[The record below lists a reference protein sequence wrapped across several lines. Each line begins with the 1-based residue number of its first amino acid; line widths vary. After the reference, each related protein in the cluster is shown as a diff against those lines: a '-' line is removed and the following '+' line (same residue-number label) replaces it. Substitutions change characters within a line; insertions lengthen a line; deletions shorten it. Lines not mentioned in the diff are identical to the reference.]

1 MSAPETKMESEK
13 NPTTTIVDR
22 ILNDTKNYCLANV
35 LLTIAETSVK
45 DYNLKSMAFTKKDCK
60 GNPGQFS
67 SFCPQHRNLKGKDR
81 DIPSSYSRMSVL
93 DKLIKYST
101 MPEFDFLTSP
111 DTQEDRKNMVTEIIK
126 CANVLRQKHADLMN
140 IAAGSEQIAVVD
152 RLNMTQLQQQSA
164 QEQLNTAQE
173 ELVVA
178 QEELVVAQEQLD
190 RMTKENG
197 KVKTE
202 LDRITEEKKA
212 LQANLDTAEE
222 ENEELRHENR
232 RENAIAQKYS
242 ELFEKQKRVI
252 ERIQEHVETKAII
265 DGQKMRAVFNEFEF
279 PKYPDSDG
287 QSLFSDRTR
296 EVIEVDTIDLLRA
309 PAIDYPLITD
319 PNFKRLLYANVFSI
333 PMMLDDDKKTN
344 LSVIDYAEKTRNIPI
359 CQSDQREIVPSIPQ
373 MFLPFYFTPD
383 SPYKSLLIYHNVGTG
398 KTRALFNIMKKFQTD
413 DWKRIFVTTTK
424 LKNDIVSPH
433 YNDVKLTWPDKKPGE
448 VFGPSVF
455 TQDREKFHSDQYKI
469 EVLTYEELY
478 QLLTRTAK
486 STSSNADKSARD
498 KMYGPFTIQKKAK
511 DNQYRAIDSFFEGTN
526 HRYSHLKD
534 PRIPWGQHRFYDGE
548 YVQETKYDFLKKT
561 ILVFDEIH
569 TAHLAMLE
577 FLRDCCKDSHQ
588 KSKKDSVRCVFASA
602 TPFEQGDTS
611 TLLILKL
618 LLFDHDRLSE
628 YESSNNIAQFSDED
642 LYRGRISYFGY
653 KRNTESGDFAEEK
666 THPGGYKT
674 YAWDGHVAN
683 IIEVKIP
690 AESLEEYKKICGE
703 DVPKGYFPLSYIKQ
717 KAPPDFYGKLGISKT
732 DKRDRLVQLEEIA
745 EAIPG
750 GEERIRKI
758 YRSFSRGCLSH
769 HISVGE
775 TPVQHRSNNSRL
787 MVKENTKMKRVIDRI
802 KNLKGR
808 GLQVLYSGIN
818 YKDKVSRY
826 ASTGESVYEMIV
838 NDKENFVSYD
848 SDGKNAQDDKMRVAF
863 IGRRQKDAPDNSEK
877 YKKAFNDPK
886 NTNGEDIGL
895 IVLDNSVTQGVSLSN
910 VRYMHILEYGNTEA
924 EMTQV
929 VGRAIRLCGHREL
942 ERKDRDIYVY
952 IYAHQDEKAPE
963 STENAI
969 TELTRIMEKVS
980 IDSGLYTPQEEIK
993 AANNRL
999 QIFCKLGV
1007 EKLLVDDISD
1017 YTVYFKYRYPLV
1029 SRYPRML
1036 EEKGAGG
1043 TRFLETLAE
1052 HISDRI
1058 GHRRR
1063 FVYDVRYKI
1072 PEEKDTIEIAKWF
1085 NIYKDLNFPVR
1096 FQSTTSL
1103 QPHTT
1108 NYTVT
1113 GKSIIEEENVNQTSM
1128 MPVGNFGQCWPVFEL
1143 EDRSTIE
1150 FHKTYDQKDLSGLL
1164 GIIYMPHDTKDRTED
1179 HTEDSPKKYYFMTF
1193 GTDSWLEL
1201 TGELRSRMSVLLGRV
1216 RAKNM
1221 KQFFGVIERT

>member
-35 LLTIAETSVK
+35 LLTIAETSVN
-45 DYNLKSMAFTKKDCK
+45 DYNLESMAFNTKSCA
-60 GNPGQFS
+60 GRPGQFS

-81 DIPSSYSRMSVL
+81 DIPSSYSEMSVL

-101 MPEFDFLTSP
+101 MPEFDFLTYSHI
-111 DTQEDRKNMVTEIIK
+111 QGDRKKMVTGIINY
-126 CANVLRQKHADLMN
+126 ANVLRQKRADLMD
-140 IAAGSEQIAVVD
+140 IVAGSEQIAVVD
-152 RLNMTQLQQQSA
+152 QLNRTQLQQQSV

-173 ELVVA
+173 E
-178 QEELVVAQEQLD
+178 LD

-202 LDRITEEKKA
+202 LDRITEEKKT
-212 LQANLDTAEE
+212 LQANFDAAEE
-222 ENEELRHENR
+222 ENEELLRENW
-232 RENAIAQKYS
+232 RENARAQKYS

-252 ERIQEHVETKAII
+252 EKIQEHVEKKAII
-265 DGQKMRAVFNEFEF
+265 DDQKMRAVFNEFEF

-296 EVIEVDTIDLLRA
+296 KVIEVDTIDLLRA

-344 LSVIDYAEKTRNIPI
+344 LSVIDYAENNRTRSV
-359 CQSDQREIVPSIPQ
+359 CQGKYDTIPQ
-373 MFLPFYFTPD
+373 KFLPFYFTPD

-398 KTRALFNIMKKFQTD
+398 KTRALFNIIKKFQTKE
-413 DWKRIFVTTTK
+413 WKRIFVTTSK
-424 LKNDIVSPH
+424 LRDDILAADPP
-433 YNDVKLTWPDKKPGE
+433 YKDINLTWPDKKPGE

-511 DNQYRAIDSFFEGTN
+511 DNPYRAIDSFFEGTN

-653 KRNTESGDFAEEK
+653 KRNTKSGDFAEEK

-703 DVPKGYFPLSYIKQ
+703 DVPKGDFSLSYIKQ

-745 EAIPG
+745 EDIPG

-775 TPVQHRSNNSRL
+775 TPVQHRLNNSRL
-787 MVKENTKMKRVIDRI
+787 MVKENTKMKRVIDHI

-838 NDKENFVSYD
+838 NDEENFVSYD
-848 SDGKNAQDDKMRVAF
+848 SDGKNAQDDRMRVAF

-929 VGRAIRLCGHREL
+929 VGRAIRLCGHRDL

-952 IYAHQDEKAPE
+952 IYAHQDEKVPE
-963 STENAI
+963 SSENAI

-1007 EKLLVDDISD
+1007 EKLSADDISD

-1029 SRYPRML
+1029 SRYPRIP

-1043 TRFLETLAE
+1043 IRFLETLAE
-1052 HISDRI
+1052 NILDRI

-1063 FVYDVRYKI
+1063 FVYDIRYKI

-1085 NIYKDLNFPVR
+1085 NIYKDLNFLVR

-1103 QPHTT
+1103 PPHTT

-1164 GIIYMPHDTKDRTED
+1164 GIIYMPNDTKDRTED
-1179 HTEDSPKKYYFMTF
+1179 HIEDSPKKYYFMTF

-1221 KQFFGVIERT
+1221 KQFFGVRERT